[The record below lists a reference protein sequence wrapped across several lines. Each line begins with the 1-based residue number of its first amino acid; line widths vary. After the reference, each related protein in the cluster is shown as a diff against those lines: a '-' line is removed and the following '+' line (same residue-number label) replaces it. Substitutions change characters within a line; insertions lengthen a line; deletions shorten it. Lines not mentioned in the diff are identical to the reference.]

1 MKKITLFLFT
11 LLLTTTSSF
20 ATTIIDKP
28 SIEIGGS
35 GTVSTCLNN
44 NQCNGLVSDTFEET
58 ACCCYTETKHNCPSN
73 SSWNSTTGQCEPTD
87 EAPTSGSDSKG
98 AYTITYTPCSVGET
112 PCYEVKSCDY
122 SSGKTG
128 YNGAPCFCTNVCAQ
142 NTGQI
147 Q

>member
-35 GTVSTCLNN
+35 GTVSACLNS
-44 NQCNGLVSDTFEET
+44 QCNGLASTTSKDT

-73 SSWNSTTGQCEPTD
+73 SSWNSTTSQCEPTD